1 MPRLVVEIA
10 EVGDVDLKGTGNF
23 LGRIFGLVG
32 DLAMGGDMVGEG
44 DGGYLCVGQDRIDI
58 VI

>member
-1 MPRLVVEIA
+1 MVVEIA

-32 DLAMGGDMVGEG
+32 VLAMGGTIWRGREMEG
-44 DGGYLCVGQDRIDI
+44 TSASVRIASI
-58 VI
+58 S